1 MGTFHGDD
9 FLPPLFAF
17 LVLLTFLPTSLHAF
31 LEEPLVALFLFF
43 SFLGGSCLP
52 AELYVFIL
60 NRLGRPKFISF
71 AALVLFYAPR
81 TVTLALDFK
90 AGAVPYCSNMLLW
103 FSGS

>member
-1 MGTFHGDD
+1 MCHEDN

-17 LVLLTFLPTSLHAF
+17 LVLLAGLPTSVHTF
-31 LEEPLVALFLFF
+31 LEVPLVALFLFF
-43 SFLGGSCLP
+43 SFLGGSYLP

-60 NRLGRPKFISF
+60 NRLGRATFISF

-90 AGAVPYCSNMLLW
+90 AGAVPYYSNMLLW